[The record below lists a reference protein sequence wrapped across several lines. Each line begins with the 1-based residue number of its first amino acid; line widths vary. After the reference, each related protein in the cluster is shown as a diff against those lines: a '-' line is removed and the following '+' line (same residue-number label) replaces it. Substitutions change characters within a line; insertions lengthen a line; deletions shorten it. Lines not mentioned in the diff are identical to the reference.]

1 MHIGCHLSVAGGYR
15 QLCADALQIGADTFQ
30 FFTRNPRGG
39 SGRVPSDEELAE
51 LGAFLREHAFAPAVA
66 HAPYTLNPCAAAENT
81 LRFAREVMRSDLE
94 LLDRF
99 PVGRIYYNFHPGSHV
114 GQGIERGI
122 ELIVETLD
130 LVMDRK
136 LKPVVL
142 LETMSGKGS
151 EVGSRFEELAEIIAR
166 SKYGD
171 LLGVC
176 LDTCHVFCAGY
187 DIVNEPEAVLEE
199 FDRVVGL
206 DRLKAIHL
214 NDSMMPFASH
224 KDRHAK
230 LDEGEIGFDALARFV
245 ALNPVLELPIE
256 LETPNKL
263 DGYAAEIARMRAA
276 VPAR

>member
-15 QLCADALQIGADTFQ
+15 RLCTDAIDVGADTFQ

-39 SGRVPSDEELAE
+39 SGRGPSDAELAE
-51 LGAFLREHAFAPAVA
+51 FGAFLREKGFAPAVA

-99 PVGRIYYNFHPGSHV
+99 PVERIYYNFHPGSHV

-122 ELIVETLD
+122 ELIAETLD
-130 LVMDRK
+130 LVMDRE

-151 EVGSRFEELAEIIAR
+151 EVGSRFEELAEIIDR
-166 SKYGD
+166 SEYGD

-187 DIVNEPEAVLEE
+187 DIVNEPEAVLKE
-199 FDRVVGL
+199 FDRIVGL
-206 DRLKAIHL
+206 DRLMAIHL
-214 NDSMMPFASH
+214 NDSMMPFGSH

-230 LDEGEIGFDALARFV
+230 IGEGEIGFEALARFV
-245 ALNPVLELPIE
+245 SLAPVRELPIE
-256 LETPNKL
+256 LETPNEL

-276 VPAR
+276 GVR

>member
-15 QLCADALQIGADTFQ
+15 QLCADALAVGADTFQ

-51 LGAFLREHAFAPAVA
+51 LGVFLRKHDFAPTVA
-66 HAPYTLNPCAAAENT
+66 HAPYTLNPCAAVENT

-99 PVGRIYYNFHPGSHV
+99 PVDRVYYNFHPGSHV

-122 ELIVETLD
+122 ELIAETLD
-130 LVMDRK
+130 LVMDRD

-151 EVGSRFEELAEIIAR
+151 EIGSRFEELAEIISR
-166 SKYGD
+166 SRYGD

-187 DIVNEPEAVLEE
+187 DIVNAPEAVLKE
-199 FDRVVGL
+199 FDRIIGL

-214 NDSMMPFASH
+214 NDSMMPFESH

-230 LDEGEIGFDALARFV
+230 LDEGEIGFEALARFV
-245 ALNPVLELPIE
+245 SLKPIRDLPIE
-256 LETPNKL
+256 LETPNEL
-263 DGYAAEIARMRAA
+263 DGYAAEIARMRASGA
-276 VPAR
+276 K

>member
-15 QLCADALQIGADTFQ
+15 QLCEDALSIGADTYQ

-39 SGRVPSDEELAE
+39 SGRVPSDDELEEL
-51 LGAFLREHAFAPAVA
+51 GVFLREHDFAPTVA
-66 HAPYTLNPCAAAENT
+66 HAPYTLNPCAAVDST

-99 PVGRIYYNFHPGSHV
+99 PVGRVYYNFHPGSHV
-114 GQGIERGI
+114 GQGVERGV

-130 LVMDRK
+130 TVMDRD

-151 EVGSRFEELAEIIAR
+151 EVGSRFEELAEIIAKSR
-166 SKYGD
+166 YCD

-176 LDTCHVFCAGY
+176 LDTCHVYCAGY
-187 DIVNEPEAVLEE
+187 DIVHDPEGVLAE
-199 FDRVVGL
+199 FDRIVGL

-230 LDEGEIGFDALARFV
+230 IGQGEIGFEPLARFV
-245 ALNPVLELPIE
+245 SLEPIRALPIE
-256 LETPNKL
+256 LETPNEL
-263 DGYAAEIARMRAA
+263 DGYASEIAAMRAYRA
-276 VPAR
+276 K